1 MNTINKFYFSSNIG
15 ILNVFGILVEK
26 LRKHLL
32 FLFVDC
38 CTEGT
43 PRSRCRSS
51 LGLGLAYWW
60 LQTQLSWKLHS
71 KKYGNHF
78 QIVTIAQLVNNIA
91 LTVFLFLCILL
102 NYMYIRNVAFLSMC
116 TCGFHERNIFL
127 NLYPLTYHSRCNEN
141 NLQSQRS

>member
-15 ILNVFGILVEK
+15 VLNVFGILVEK

-51 LGLGLAYWW
+51 LWLGLAYWW

-91 LTVFLFLCILL
+91 LTVFLFLCIFWTSCTSGTLL
-102 NYMYIRNVAFLSMC
+102 FYQCVHVVSTKEIFFSIYI
-116 TCGFHERNIFL
+116 
-127 NLYPLTYHSRCNEN
+127 P
-141 NLQSQRS
+141 